1 MAGGGKSKP
10 NFMTSFIENL
20 IARSWNRLAADNRRI
35 HNSGGLDLG
44 FQITD
49 GQVLRLHA
57 RIPDSK
63 RCEHMAIL
71 GKTGQGKSFFLRHL
85 SSQDVCQRSGFVFFD
100 LHGDTMPFLL
110 GRIAAEEQQRGID
123 LSERLIVIEPADPE
137 FSIGLNVLEGQ
148 DGQQGY
154 IQLAEFAQILKARWH
169 LDSFGA
175 RTEELLRNGLHV
187 LADNNLTLLELSLL
201 LTNAAY
207 RAACL
212 ARVQNTE
219 VLSYFQTRFDT
230 RSEAMQG
237 VYRDAILNKISG
249 FTTDQRFRHI
259 LGQQRST
266 FSLLDAMDRGRWVIL
281 NLDKGRLGEQA
292 STLGSLLLTKL
303 KNALFARRRRQLF
316 TLYCDEIQNLVAYDA
331 GLDTLLSEARK
342 FGISVVSANQFLE
355 QYPQQM
361 RAAIMAVGTH
371 VFFQLSS
378 TDADK
383 IASALDGGKRLA
395 EILKNLPKRQMVVKS
410 GSHRH
415 QEVLVPNV
423 AESAADYADLY
434 NRCRARWARRRTD
447 IEAEIRQRHQQA
459 NRRSEEALNDWE

>member
-1 MAGGGKSKP
+1 M
-10 NFMTSFIENL
+10 IEKL
-20 IARSWNRLAADNRRI
+20 IAKIWNKAAAIRQRAEPV
-35 HNSGGLDLG
+35 GVRLDLG
-44 FQITD
+44 FHVID
-49 GQVLRLHA
+49 GEVRRSRAYWPESQ
-57 RIPDSK
+57 
-63 RCEHMAIL
+63 RCEHAAIL

-85 SSQDVCQRSGFVFFD
+85 ADQDIHDRRGLVFFD

-110 GRIAAEEQQRGID
+110 RLIAAQERQTRTD
-123 LSERLIVIEPADPE
+123 LSDRLIVIEPGDPE
-137 FSIGLNVLEGQ
+137 FSIGLNVLEPEA
-148 DGQQGY
+148 GQQNY
-154 IQLAEFAQILKARWH
+154 VQLSEFAQILKARWH
-169 LDSFGA
+169 LDSLGA
-175 RTEELLRNGLHV
+175 RTEELLRNALHV
-187 LADNNLTLLELSLL
+187 LADNAMTLLELSPL
-201 LTNAAY
+201 LTGAAF

-212 ARVQNTE
+212 QRVHNTE
-219 VLSYFQTRFDT
+219 VVSYFQNRFDV

-303 KNALFARRRRQLF
+303 KNALFARTRRQLF

-355 QYPQQM
+355 QYPPQM

-371 VFFQLSS
+371 IFFQLSAI
-378 TDADK
+378 DADK

-395 EILKNLPKRQMVVKS
+395 EVLKNLPKRHMVVKS
-410 GSHRH
+410 GSLRP

-423 AESAADYADLY
+423 TDSDADYTDLY

-447 IEAEIRQRHQQA
+447 IEAEIRRRHQHA
-459 NRRSEEALNDWE
+459 NRRTEEVLNDWE